1 MSDSNTNA
9 PIDPVEMLVAHASQ
23 WLDSL
28 EQKLEEAKKKKKKK
42 KPQQQAYDDIPT
54 FVTRYR

>member
-28 EQKLEEAKKKKKKK
+28 EQKLEEAKKK
-42 KPQQQAYDDIPT
+42 PQQQAYDDIPT